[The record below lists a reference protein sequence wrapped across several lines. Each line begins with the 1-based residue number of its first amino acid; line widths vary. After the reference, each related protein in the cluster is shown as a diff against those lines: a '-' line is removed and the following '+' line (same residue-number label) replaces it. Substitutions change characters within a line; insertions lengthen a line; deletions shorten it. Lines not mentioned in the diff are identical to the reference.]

1 MALSAESGRV
11 MVFLVGVTGETGV
24 PCRNLPGMVR
34 VADHAFRLRM
44 LSFFVLSPEF
54 VVARFAVDNGLDL
67 LFFEMTG
74 PAVHG
79 HHGG

>member
-1 MALSAESGRV
+1 
-11 MVFLVGVTGETGV
+11 
-24 PCRNLPGMVR
+24 MVR
-34 VADHAFRLRM
+34 MAGHAFGLGV
-44 LSFFVLSPEF
+44 LSLSVLSPEF